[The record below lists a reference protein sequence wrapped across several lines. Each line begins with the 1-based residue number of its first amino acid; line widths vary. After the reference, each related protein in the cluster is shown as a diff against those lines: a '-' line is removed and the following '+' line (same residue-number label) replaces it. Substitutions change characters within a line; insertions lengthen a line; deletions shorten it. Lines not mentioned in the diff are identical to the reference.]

1 MTSAL
6 TPRWMIEEKRGPG
19 RPRNPTPVEF
29 DALSEPEKIL
39 YTYKDGGFDSA
50 VCRAIEISRRSSMI
64 VMRTTRHSSESVSFG
79 RTICQAWWEDKYR
92 EAANGNG
99 KLNASML
106 NFAMK
111 NMFGWAEKSETTSN
125 DLLSIEGLSRDEA
138 MQKLRQ
144 LGPNVIELLEARK
157 KA

>member
-1 MTSAL
+1 
-6 TPRWMIEEKRGPG
+6 MIEEKRGPG

-50 VCRAIEISRRSSMI
+50 VCRAIEISKEEFDDRYENDETFKRI
-64 VMRTTRHSSESVSFG
+64 VSFG
-79 RTICQAWWEDKYR
+79 RTICQAWWEEKYR

-111 NMFGWAEKSETTSN
+111 NMFGWAEKSETTNN